1 MSGVEIIAGILL
13 ILASLVIVLIVLVQE
28 SKEQG
33 LTSAI
38 GGGAN
43 DSFYGKNS
51 GRTRDA
57 KLSKFTKV
65 ARNSVFHCNFS
76 SKYYS
81 CYTEVNP
88 APCIMQGFYF
98 LQKFI

>member
-1 MSGVEIIAGILL
+1 MSVLEIIAGVLL
-13 ILASLVIVLIVLVQE
+13 IVASLVIILVVLVQE

-38 GGGAN
+38 GGGSN

-57 KLSKFTKV
+57 KLARFTR
-65 ARNSVFHCNFS
+65 AAAIVFFVV
-76 SKYYS
+76 
-81 CYTEVNP
+81 TLAVNIF
-88 APCIMQGFYF
+88 ASI
-98 LQKFI
+98 KK

>member
-1 MSGVEIIAGILL
+1 MGVGEIIAGVLL
-13 ILASLVIVLIVLVQE
+13 IIASLIIILVVLSQE

-43 DSFYGKNS
+43 DSFYENNM

-57 KLSKFTKV
+57 KLNKITRFAAIIFFVVTLV
-65 ARNSVFHCNFS
+65 
-76 SKYYS
+76 
-81 CYTEVNP
+81 VNIL
-88 APCIMQGFYF
+88 AAIR
-98 LQKFI
+98 K

>member
-1 MSGVEIIAGILL
+1 MERKIIMSGIEIAAGFLL
-13 ILASLVIVLIVLVQE
+13 IIASLVIILIVLIQE

-65 ARNSVFHCNFS
+65 AAIIFFVV
-76 SKYYS
+76 
-81 CYTEVNP
+81 TLVVNVL
-88 APCIMQGFYF
+88 AAIN
-98 LQKFI
+98 K